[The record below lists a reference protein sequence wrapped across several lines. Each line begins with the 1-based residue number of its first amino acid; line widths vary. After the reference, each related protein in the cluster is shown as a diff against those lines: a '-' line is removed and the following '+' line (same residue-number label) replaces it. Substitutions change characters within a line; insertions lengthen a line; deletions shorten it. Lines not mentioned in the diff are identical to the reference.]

1 MAARPSPVLGWDPV
15 FDNKA
20 LRRRDSSSSL
30 NSRRSSIGST
40 VSTPG
45 EDSPVAEDQRRGN
58 NRERSATW
66 DPSIKDSPSKKS
78 LKKEKLK
85 QSRRLNHERY
95 LKQISLGMDFPLRE
109 EESEDLRFDP
119 PPDTTTWANSDR
131 DTNGRES
138 EPENDVQREIS
149 MIIRKCDG
157 TNDEGH
163 ECQPGETHETDET
176 KATPP
181 QSSCKKK
188 RRDAKGKDSQKCKN
202 KNRVVLVLNG
212 IKGMTGDDIPL
223 EKLCGTLL
231 GNRLTKLSLNCNPG
245 LGGVP
250 PQLVQSLPVLRNLHL
265 SKCELKSLPE
275 DWDLPQLRNLDL
287 SHNRLTE
294 FPGESVLQGLPELTD
309 LNLSFNDIRAI
320 SIPQKA
326 KSVPKNLKT
335 LDLNKNFLEYLP
347 EDLDRLTSLKVLLL
361 KENFL
366 KEIPKRVV
374 EMNLD
379 RIDVSENESL
389 ERPPLKV
396 CVSETG
402 LPGMREYFYNYVPRR
417 PVPICTSQGKTPRST
432 TSPLS
437 SKTIKKLSF
446 GSSDYPT
453 NSIIGGTVDYYN
465 DEDKSESGGSSCHA
479 IELGPGESTR
489 RLLGAVVM
497 VGLWDGQGRN
507 VVGVGSGFVV
517 DKKRG
522 LIVTASHTLMNIAD
536 ADRTLGED
544 YFGLAHGKALIGV
557 IPESDPASDS
567 SSMGPDVAVWRY
579 YAEIVAKDPTMK
591 SGKCH
596 LDACVLRITSC
607 LENDVDGDGNG
618 CGDQIGI
625 LLKGHERE
633 MSNKKLQYLKTAESV
648 EVDEDVYVLGY
659 GQGDVGLRSPD
670 EKIKRLMDVAPG
682 RVCKKLTVCSKE
694 QNDSEL
700 FKPQE
705 EIAICTLASVIRGHS
720 GGPCVNQKGHVIGIV
735 SRDGKRNENVC
746 YLSPTSAWLQ
756 LVKDAQK
763 APVKYD

>member
-347 EDLDRLTSLKVLLL
+347 EDLDRLT
-361 KENFL
+361 
-366 KEIPKRVV
+366 R
-374 EMNLD
+374 
-379 RIDVSENESL
+379 
-389 ERPPLKV
+389 
-396 CVSETG
+396 
-402 LPGMREYFYNYVPRR
+402 
-417 PVPICTSQGKTPRST
+417 KTPRST